1 MFFKFLAEVFI
12 ESFVFTNL
20 NNCPSGGT
28 FGKQSYYIKSKIF
41 KSKLYNTCMKGLKKT
56 VLNFFKLKS
65 TMTTQRHMSLCTE
78 NYKLLSQL
86 ILGFVST
93 NLLSNKL
100 LSSLDEAAVNKQI

>member
-1 MFFKFLAEVFI
+1 
-12 ESFVFTNL
+12 
-20 NNCPSGGT
+20 
-28 FGKQSYYIKSKIF
+28 
-41 KSKLYNTCMKGLKKT
+41 MKGLKKT

-65 TMTTQRHMSLCTE
+65 AMTTQRHMSLCTE